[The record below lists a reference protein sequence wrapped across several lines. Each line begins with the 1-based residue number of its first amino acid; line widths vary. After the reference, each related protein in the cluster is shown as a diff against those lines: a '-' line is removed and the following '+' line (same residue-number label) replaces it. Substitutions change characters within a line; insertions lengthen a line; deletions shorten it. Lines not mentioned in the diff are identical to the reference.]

1 MARYGLII
9 DVEKCNGCYN
19 CFLACK
25 DEHCG
30 IDHMPLAAGQP
41 ELGQYWID
49 VDERERGSYP
59 KVKVASIPITCM
71 QCDDPPCMK
80 AAEDASA
87 AGDASQASPRGA
99 GSADGALYKRAD
111 GIVIIDP
118 VKAKGHKEV
127 VDACPHGVIFWN
139 EKASLPQ
146 KCTMCAHLLDQG
158 WSEPRC
164 VEACPTGALIFGDL
178 DDPGNEISRIA
189 ATAAL
194 EELSP
199 ESAAIGTVKY
209 VGLPK
214 RFVAGT
220 VYLRDIEE
228 ECAEGCEVVLR
239 GPDGELRALTNF
251 FGDFEFE
258 GLAADTRYEVDIAKD
273 GYARQTLS
281 ATTAKDVYL
290 GDIYLNLEASP

>member
-30 IDHMPLAAGQP
+30 IDHLPIAAGQP
-41 ELGQYWID
+41 ELGQYWMD

-59 KVKVASIPITCM
+59 KVKVASVPITCM
-71 QCDDPPCMK
+71 QCDDAPCVK
-80 AAEDASA
+80 AAADASA
-87 AGDASQASPRGA
+87 AGDASSASGA
-99 GSADGALYKRAD
+99 APARGALYKRAD

-118 VKAKGHKEV
+118 VKAKGHTEV
-127 VDACPHGVIFWN
+127 VDACPYGVIYWN

-178 DDPGNEISRIA
+178 DDPESEIARVA
-189 ATAAL
+189 GTAKL
-194 EELSP
+194 EELNP
-199 ESAAIGTVKY
+199 ESGVTGAVKY
-209 VGLPK
+209 LGLPK
-214 RFVAGT
+214 RFIAGT
-220 VYLRDIEE
+220 VYLQDLEE
-228 ECAEGCEVVLR
+228 MRRGLR
-239 GPDGELRALTNF
+239 GG
-251 FGDFEFE
+251 
-258 GLAADTRYEVDIAKD
+258 AARCRPWNCV
-273 GYARQTLS
+273 
-281 ATTAKDVYL
+281 
-290 GDIYLNLEASP
+290 P